1 MIGDR
6 YRLGRR
12 IGRGGMAT
20 VYAGEDLQLGRP
32 VAIKVMRADLSE
44 DVQFVRRFDAEAR
57 RAASVSHPNVVAV
70 YDTGTEPQPYI
81 VMQLVEGGDLAALVR
96 REGRVAPEHGARLVA
111 DAADAVAAAHAS
123 GLVHRDVKPG
133 NILIGDDGRAMV
145 ADFGIARAT
154 GEESLTRTGAALGS
168 VDYFSPE
175 QARGERAGAP
185 SDVYSL
191 GVVLY
196 ELLTGRRPF
205 TGETPYAVATAR
217 LGRPAPDPRIDGP
230 GLPDEL
236 AAIARRAMA
245 EAPSDR
251 FATAAEL
258 RDALRAWLQ
267 ARDDERVRDQAAAG
281 VAAPHRVPSPGGRAS
296 RDGTRVEAVRAGDER
311 PRPPDPRALRSSA
324 AGRRPSPTPRRAAA
338 AAALAVLA
346 GIALLAGGWMW
357 ETLRGGTDGL
367 PGVVVGSPGGALIE
381 ELASSSALPTERAM
395 ATTSPR
401 AAPSATP
408 AATPAPSSAPPAA
421 TPAVP
426 AATPAPTVVVAAA
439 TEPDDAV
446 AAFYG
451 YVEAKRFD
459 EAYALWSERMKAD
472 YPRGPNLDERFADTA
487 DISFTELRVA
497 SRSASA
503 ATVQA
508 NFRETYRSGAAR
520 DFIGYWRI
528 VLVDG
533 RWLLDEPTY

>member
-1 MIGDR
+1 
-6 YRLGRR
+6 
-12 IGRGGMAT
+12 MAT

-44 DVQFVRRFDAEAR
+44 DAQFVRRFDAEAR

-70 YDTGTEPQPYI
+70 YDMGTEPQPYI
-81 VMQLVEGGDLAALVR
+81 VMQLVEGGDLAALVLR
-96 REGRVAPEHGARLVA
+96 DGRVGPERAARLVA

-123 GLVHRDVKPG
+123 GLVHRDIKPG

-175 QARGERAGAP
+175 QARGERAGAA

-217 LGRPAPDPRIDGP
+217 LGRPPPDPRADDP
-230 GLPDEL
+230 ELPAEL
-236 AAIARRAMA
+236 AHIARRAMA
-245 EAPSDR
+245 ESPSDR

-267 ARDDERVRDQAAAG
+267 APDDDRVPDHAAG
-281 VAAPHRVPSPGGRAS
+281 AGAVPLRVPSPGSPAA
-296 RDGTRVEAVRAGDER
+296 RDGTLVEAVRAGEGR
-311 PRPPDPRALRSSA
+311 PRSPHLRSRSPGA
-324 AGRRPSPTPRRAAA
+324 PDRRPSRTPRRPAALVT
-338 AAALAVLA
+338 LAVLA

-357 ETLRGGTDGL
+357 ESLRGGADGL
-367 PGVVVGSPGGALIE
+367 PGVVVGSPGGAIIE
-381 ELASSSALPTERAM
+381 ELASSTARPTERAT
-395 ATTSPR
+395 AT
-401 AAPSATP
+401 AAPSATA
-408 AATPAPSSAPPAA
+408 AATPAPSSAPPAPPAA
-421 TPAVP
+421 TPAPP
-426 AATPAPTVVVAAA
+426 AATPAPTAVVVAA

-451 YVEAKRFD
+451 YVEAQRFD
-459 EAYALWSERMKAD
+459 EAYALWSERMKAA
-472 YPRGPNLDERFADTA
+472 YPREPNLDERFADTA

-497 SRSASA
+497 SRSGNA

-520 DFIGYWRI
+520 DFIGYWQL

-533 RWLLDEPTY
+533 RWLLDQPTY